1 VASSFKVDR
10 RSPWVAGAYPEF
22 ITKVQKEMKS
32 IKPID
37 EKITGETAI
46 FIVKLNYKGGF
57 SNTGEI
63 KMIKEDG
70 IWKIGN

>member
-1 VASSFKVDR
+1 MASCFKVDR
-10 RSPWVAGAYPEF
+10 SPWHAGTYPEL

-46 FIVKLNYKGGF
+46 FKVKLNYKDGF
-57 SNTGEI
+57 SKTGEI
-63 KMIKEDG
+63 KMIKDDG
-70 IWKIGN
+70 IWKIAN